1 MQNNKL
7 RTMVTC
13 ALMAAMLAICAWI
26 SVPVGGAVFTLQ
38 TFGVALALLLFGG
51 KWGTVCICLYLA
63 LGVVGLPVFSG
74 FQGGIGALLGAT
86 GGYILGFLVW
96 SLIYWLVTAVAGQKS
111 KCIALIT
118 GLIGCYL
125 FGSFWFYR
133 LYAQSFGMILLNCV
147 TPYLLPDV
155 LKLWLGWTLAKRLKK
170 FVY

>member
-1 MQNNKL
+1 
-7 RTMVTC
+7 MVTC

-26 SVPVGGAVFTLQ
+26 SFPIGSAVFTLQ
-38 TFGVALALLLFGG
+38 SFGIALILLLFGG

-74 FQGGIGALLGAT
+74 FRGGIGTLLGAT

-96 SLIYWLVTAVAGQKS
+96 ALIYWLVTAIAGQKS
-111 KCIALIT
+111 KCFALIT

-133 LYAQSFGMILLNCV
+133 LYARSLRAIFITCV
-147 TPYLLPDV
+147 LPYLLPDGGKLV
-155 LKLWLGWTLAKRLKK
+155 LAWLLSKKLKN
-170 FVY
+170 FVYR